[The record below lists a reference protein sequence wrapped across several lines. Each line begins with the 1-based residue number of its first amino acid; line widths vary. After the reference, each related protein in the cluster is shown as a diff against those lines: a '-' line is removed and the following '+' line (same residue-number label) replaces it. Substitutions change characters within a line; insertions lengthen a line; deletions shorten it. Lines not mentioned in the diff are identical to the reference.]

1 MAAPPGLAPPVVAP
15 PVVAPVVAVPPVV
28 APPVVAPPP
37 VAVEPPSPRA
47 VSVLDVL
54 AGGQEAVEA
63 KPVPVLAD
71 ATEPTALETKPGFD
85 WEELIG
91 VRLFSWA
98 AGILLALAAVYFLGY
113 SIQQGWLKPPVQMA
127 IGLAVGAG
135 LIVGCELKAARR
147 YPVTANALDG
157 SAIAI
162 LFATFFAAYQRWE
175 LLDPAAAF
183 GLMALVTVVAVLLSI
198 RRDSVFIALLGL
210 VGGFSTPAL
219 LSTGQDNP
227 IGLFGYLLL
236 LNAGLGWVA
245 YRKRWPVLV
254 GLSLLFTTLYQWGW
268 VTTFLTPGKL
278 PVATAIFLA
287 FPILGFVSLG
297 LAGRSGALDVA
308 AAGERRMWFEEVAS
322 LNAALPLLFAVFMAT
337 SQAYGE
343 HPALMFA
350 FLFCVDAGLFA
361 VALWRRQPMLHVLGG
376 VATLVVF
383 AAWMSL
389 LYGGTARV
397 DVADALASAYPAN
410 LGYVSLFVVLYLA
423 SGLTARRGP
432 LRLEGVGRLASYAA
446 PLLLF
451 VFPTVMAAEPGAVSP
466 ALPFAVLFALL
477 AACAAFAAFEGESIV
492 YFLGAFMAV
501 AAEAAWS
508 GRHLTGDTLLHAV
521 AIYGLFGLLFVGVPL
536 AARRWAKPLRPEWL
550 GGALLVASIA
560 LLFFL
565 SNEAVAP
572 ESLWGLALLLGVL
585 NVALLAEAR
594 AAGLRWLAVGG
605 GALSWLVIGAW
616 WTGDTLTSEIVP
628 AVSVVAGFALLMLG
642 GQFWAG
648 GEDTADDATQVGM
661 SLALAGHMFMLLVAA
676 RPTLSIPPWP
686 MFATLAVL
694 DLAVAAAAL
703 GTRRAEL
710 LAAALGLSQIDL
722 VVWATVGGI
731 SPWPLTALV
740 AGSAVAALGL
750 GCAALAARRITEE
763 ALRDRFDMAAA
774 VSVILGQTLLI
785 VVAFSSETPAAIV
798 LAAFHLLF
806 LVALLALA
814 SVRRWY
820 ALAMAAV
827 ALTWVATW
835 SWQATHA
842 GADGWV
848 DVLTLAMPIYLVF
861 VAYPLVLGKRV
872 GRELWP
878 HLAAVLASAS
888 FFYVARLSIVA
899 AGYEDFVGALPVVQA
914 ALLGV
919 VLAGLLRIEPRGRP
933 NAGPTRARR
942 RRGAR
947 LRHRRH
953 PAAVRQAVDHD
964 RVGARGGRAGVAL
977 PADPASRPVLVGDRP
992 AGGGLRTA
1000 GAEPRGA
1007 RLPRAERGADPQ
1019 LVPLHVSDVR
1029 RRHARRRL
1037 DVLDDPGHRRGTV
1050 ARIAAGA
1057 RCRHDPAVLAAEH
1070 RDRRLLRH
1078 RRHDPLQPVGSSRT
1092 EPDIHARVGGLRRRP
1107 SGGRHRAPLPRRTP
1121 RRDRA
1126 ADGRRAQGLRL
1137 GRGEAA
1143 RSLPRDVAGRPRRLP
1158 VAGGRGAAALRD
1170 GAQEGGET
1178 RMICRTATALRR
1190 VAARLPVAQPGPD
1203 GSPLCARATARR
1215 AGPPGRARSPACAE
1229 AARHDSPR
1237 DTPTR
1242 PRWWTS

>member
-1 MAAPPGLAPPVVAP
+1 MT
-15 PVVAPVVAVPPVV
+15 
-28 APPVVAPPP
+28 PPVVAPPP
-37 VAVEPPSPRA
+37 TAVERPSPRA
-47 VSVLDVL
+47 VSV
-54 AGGQEAVEA
+54 
-63 KPVPVLAD
+63 PP
-71 ATEPTALETKPGFD
+71 EPETKPAFD

-113 SIQQGWLKPPVQMA
+113 SIQQGWLQPPIQMA
-127 IGLAVGAG
+127 IGLAVGVG

-162 LFATFFAAYQRWE
+162 LFATFFAAYQLWA
-175 LLDPAAAF
+175 LLSPVAAF

-297 LAGRSGALDVA
+297 LAGRTGALDTGA
-308 AAGERRMWFEEVAS
+308 EGGRKTWFEEVAS
-322 LNAALPLLFAVFMAT
+322 LNAALPLLFALFMAT
-337 SQAYGE
+337 SKAYGE
-343 HPALMFA
+343 HPALMFG

-361 VALWRRQPMLHVLGG
+361 IALWRRQPMLHVLGG

-383 AAWMSL
+383 VAWMSM

-397 DVADALASAYPAN
+397 DVADALASAYPAS
-410 LGYVSLFVVLYLA
+410 LGYVSLFVALYLA

-432 LRLEGVGRLASYAA
+432 IRLEGVGRLASYAA

-451 VFPTVMAAEPGAVSP
+451 VFPTVVAADPGAASP

-477 AACAAFAAFEGESIV
+477 AACAAFAAFEGDGIV
-492 YFLGAFMAV
+492 YFIGAFMAV

-508 GRHLTGDTLLHAV
+508 ASYLTGETLLHAM
-521 AIYGLFGLLFVGVPL
+521 AIYGLFGLLFLGVPL
-536 AARRWAKPLRPEWL
+536 AARRWAKPLQPEWL

-572 ESLWGLALLLGVL
+572 ESLWGLAVLLGVL
-585 NVALLAEAR
+585 NVALLIEAR
-594 AAGLRWLAVGG
+594 AARLRWLAVGG

-616 WTGDTLTSEIVP
+616 WASGTLADQIVP

-648 GEDTADDATQVGM
+648 GADPADDATQVGM
-661 SLALAGHMFMLLVAA
+661 SLALVGHVFLLVVAA

-686 MFATLAVL
+686 MFAALAVL
-694 DLAVAAAAL
+694 DLAIAAVAL
-703 GTRRAEL
+703 RTRRAEL
-710 LAAALGLSQIDL
+710 LAAALGLSQVDL
-722 VVWATVGGI
+722 IVWATVGGF
-731 SPWPLTALV
+731 SPWPLMAMV

-750 GCAALAARRITEE
+750 GCAAMATKRIGEE
-763 ALRDRFDMAAA
+763 TLRDRFDMAAA
-774 VSVILGQTLLI
+774 VSLILGQALLI
-785 VVAFSSETPAAIV
+785 VVAFSREPPVAIV

-806 LVALLALA
+806 LVALLGLA
-814 SVRRWY
+814 SIRRWY
-820 ALAMAAV
+820 VLALAAV

-835 SWQATHA
+835 SWQSTHS
-842 GADGWV
+842 GPEGWV
-848 DVLTLAMPIYLVF
+848 DVLAVATPIYLVF

-888 FFYVARLSIVA
+888 FFHVARLSIVA
-899 AGYEDFVGALPVVQA
+899 AGYEDFIGALPVVQA

-919 VLAGLLRIEPRGRP
+919 VLAGLLRIEPADSRTLGRLALVAGAVLAFVTVAIPLQLDKQWITIGWALEGAALAWLYRRIPHRGLFWWAIGLLAAVFVRLALNP
-933 NAGPTRARR
+933 EVLVYHARSEVPIFNWYLYTYLTCAAAMLAAGWMFSTTNDTVAEPL
-942 RRGAR
+942 RGSQLAPAAGTILLFLLLNIEIADFFATGDTIRFNLSAGLGQNLTYTLGWAVFAVALLAAGIALRSHAAR
-947 LRHRRH
+947 L
-953 PAAVRQAVDHD
+953 AAIALLT
-964 RVGARGGRAGVAL
+964 VAAL
-977 PADPASRPVLVGDRP
+977 KGFVSDV
-992 AGGGLRTA
+992 
-1000 GAEPRGA
+1000 A
-1007 RLPRAERGADPQ
+1007 RLPGLYRVMSLVGLAICLSLVAVVLQRFVMAPRKAEK
-1019 LVPLHVSDVR
+1019 H
-1029 RRHARRRL
+1029 
-1037 DVLDDPGHRRGTV
+1037 
-1050 ARIAAGA
+1050 
-1057 RCRHDPAVLAAEH
+1057 E
-1070 RDRRLLRH
+1070 
-1078 RRHDPLQPVGSSRT
+1078 
-1092 EPDIHARVGGLRRRP
+1092 
-1107 SGGRHRAPLPRRTP
+1107 
-1121 RRDRA
+1121 
-1126 ADGRRAQGLRL
+1126 
-1137 GRGEAA
+1137 
-1143 RSLPRDVAGRPRRLP
+1143 
-1158 VAGGRGAAALRD
+1158 
-1170 GAQEGGET
+1170 
-1178 RMICRTATALRR
+1178 
-1190 VAARLPVAQPGPD
+1190 
-1203 GSPLCARATARR
+1203 
-1215 AGPPGRARSPACAE
+1215 
-1229 AARHDSPR
+1229 
-1237 DTPTR
+1237 
-1242 PRWWTS
+1242 